1 MKKIVIISNI
11 PVTAD
16 NHRAVLEGIFS
27 DVSIDVVTISE
38 IHGGLIASDVAVV
51 TALDIV
57 PYAQKYLDPKS
68 RIVQSSYT
76 LKKIQLEMIRS
87 LEDAGPIVV
96 AHETPMAAMARCTL
110 LQRLGIPAEQMRVWY
125 PGMDQNLLK
134 GNIVLF
140 GDMVLPSGY
149 TEAIRIRGRMFSV
162 ITIFEIALGLGIHNI
177 TSTPS
182 FEAYFQQ
189 VCTEFRPSIND
200 LTVSEFNAIMGNDA
214 QQKGLLAFTGDL
226 RIFYCDTYVASL
238 VQKPPKDLIGKQL
251 FDALPFLRSCQI
263 HRGND
268 AQEQLVIHD
277 GKTYAA
283 KLNIVLQTEQ
293 ETGYLQ
299 ISDYWAEEQR
309 QGKLR
314 RQVTEGRSKA
324 KYTFRDI
331 AGNSLALSECKA
343 IAQRMARSDS
353 SILITGGTGVGKELF
368 AQSIHNASARS
379 QQPFIAV
386 NCGALVESLL
396 ESELFGYEKGAFTGA
411 NKNGKQGLFELAHK
425 GTLFLDEIGEMPL
438 HLQVRLLRVL
448 QEKEV
453 VRVGG
458 DLVIPVDVRVIAATN
473 KDIPELIRQN
483 RFRSDLFYRLN
494 VLPLYIPPLSARRED
509 IPLLIDYFK
518 QKLKADFTLTEQA
531 KEQLLAYPFPGN
543 VRELRNCVEYL
554 SNLGLREIRPSD
566 LPPYILYQT
575 PGSTDIGSG
584 PPPLALERSRSEAA
598 PITSEQALIL
608 RAVASLNLSGLGA
621 GRRSICAYLL
631 QHHTPR
637 PESSVRQALASLS
650 ELELVHIGRGRGGVR
665 LTEQGRETLR
675 DMDMSS
681 LSWI

>member
-1 MKKIVIISNI
+1 M
-11 PVTAD
+11 
-16 NHRAVLEGIFS
+16 
-27 DVSIDVVTISE
+27 
-38 IHGGLIASDVAVV
+38 
-51 TALDIV
+51 
-57 PYAQKYLDPKS
+57 
-68 RIVQSSYT
+68 
-76 LKKIQLEMIRS
+76 
-87 LEDAGPIVV
+87 
-96 AHETPMAAMARCTL
+96 
-110 LQRLGIPAEQMRVWY
+110 
-125 PGMDQNLLK
+125 
-134 GNIVLF
+134 
-140 GDMVLPSGY
+140 
-149 TEAIRIRGRMFSV
+149 
-162 ITIFEIALGLGIHNI
+162 
-177 TSTPS
+177 
-182 FEAYFQQ
+182 
-189 VCTEFRPSIND
+189 
-200 LTVSEFNAIMGNDA
+200 
-214 QQKGLLAFTGDL
+214 
-226 RIFYCDTYVASL
+226 
-238 VQKPPKDLIGKQL
+238 
-251 FDALPFLRSCQI
+251 FDALPFLRSCRI
-263 HRGND
+263 HRGNE

-277 GKTYAA
+277 GKSYAV

-314 RQVTEGRSKA
+314 RQVTGGRSKA

-331 AGNSLALSECKA
+331 VGNSHALSECKA

-368 AQSIHNASARS
+368 AQSIHNASSRS

-494 VLPLYIPPLSARRED
+494 VLPLYIPPLVERKED

-531 KEQLLAYPFPGN
+531 EERLLAYSFPGN
-543 VRELRNCVEYL
+543 VRELRNCMEYL

-566 LPPYILYQT
+566 LPSYILYQSQAPVEVV
-575 PGSTDIGSG
+575 PGQPSFVPAHSALQTDT
-584 PPPLALERSRSEAA
+584 
-598 PITSEQALIL
+598 ITAEQTLIL
-608 RAVASLNLSGLGA
+608 RAVAAMNLSGIGA
-621 GRRSICAYLL
+621 GRRSIHTYLL
-631 QHHTPR
+631 QHQTPR
-637 PESSVRQALASLS
+637 PESSIRQVLASLS
-650 ELELVHIGRGRGGVR
+650 ELGLVHIGRGRGGVR
-665 LTEQGRETLR
+665 LTELGRKKLR
-675 DMDMSS
+675 GMDMSS
-681 LSWI
+681 LF